1 MSVATQISLLWA
13 AFTATHLGLASVR
26 IEPRLRAKLGDGA
39 FLGLYSVVALA
50 IFIPLMRLYFA
61 NRHAGAWL
69 WAIEVGAPLRAVLYA
84 IVPGALGAAV
94 WWGVR
99 TYAGYEIGLIAIGIG
114 YFVGLAVMRAS
125 GNRGGIPFQLLAV
138 ALTYFWITANYVPD
152 IVGEIARADEPVAAQ
167 SGQAEVPSGEASATA
182 GGAAIAFVLI
192 VGISLAAPF
201 LQGAENLIGLLII
214 GFGLWQA
221 WSLNKRNDVAIA
233 GPFDLAASPPAA
245 PGG

>member
-1 MSVATQISLLWA
+1 MSDTQAPLDFGASGAAPAATACSVCREPLVGSYFTVGPSIACERCKTQLALSLQQQP
-13 AFTATHLGLASVR
+13 GAS
-26 IEPRLRAKLGDGA
+26 A
-39 FLGLYSVVALA
+39 Y
-50 IFIPLMRLYFA
+50 
-61 NRHAGAWL
+61 
-69 WAIEVGAPLRAVLYA
+69 LRAVLYA